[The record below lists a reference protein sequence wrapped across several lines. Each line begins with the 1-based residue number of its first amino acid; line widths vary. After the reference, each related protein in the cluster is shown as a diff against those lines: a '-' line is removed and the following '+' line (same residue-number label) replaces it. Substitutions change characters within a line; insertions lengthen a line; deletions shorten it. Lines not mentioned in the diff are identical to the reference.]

1 MTIRL
6 AILASHPIQ
15 YHAPL
20 FRELARQL
28 DLTVF
33 YCHQATPDQ
42 QSAAGFGE
50 AFHWDIDLFDG
61 YRSIFLRNVAQRP
74 GADHFGGCDTP
85 EIDHALR
92 EGRFDSLLVMGWHLK
107 SFWQGVRAARQQC
120 VPVLVR
126 GDSHLDT
133 PRSPAKRL
141 AKLLLYPPLLRCF
154 DRILYVGQRNRAYY
168 DHYRYP
174 RDRLFFAPHCVDAE
188 RFAKAATPAA
198 RHDLREAL
206 GIAPS
211 ETAALFA
218 GKLIDF
224 KRPLDLIEAA
234 ALARTQG
241 LPLHVI
247 IAGSGPLE
255 EALRARADALQ
266 VPLHGLGFQ
275 NQTQMPAAYAA
286 ADVLALPSNGRETW
300 GLVCNEALACGTPI
314 VVSDAVG
321 CAPDLA
327 SDGHVGRTV
336 PLGDLRALSA
346 ALAAVAQAPPSKD
359 SIRSLSDR
367 YSLAAAV
374 ESVISA
380 LRSARGGK

>member
-1 MTIRL
+1 MRL
-6 AILASHPIQ
+6 AVLASHPIQ

-20 FRELARQL
+20 FRELARHL

-42 QSAAGFGE
+42 QGAAGFGE
-50 AFHWDIDLFDG
+50 SFHWDIDLFHG
-61 YRSIFLRNVAQRP
+61 YRSILLRNVAQRP
-74 GADHFGGCDTP
+74 GADQFGGCDTP
-85 EIDHALR
+85 EIYPVLR
-92 EGRFDSLLVMGWHLK
+92 EGRFEALLVMGWNLK
-107 SFWQGVRAARQQC
+107 SFWQGVRAAKQQRI
-120 VPVLVR
+120 PVLVR

-133 PRSPAKRL
+133 PRSPFKRL
-141 AKLLLYPPLLRCF
+141 AKGLLYPPLLRCF

-188 RFAKAATPAA
+188 RFAKGATPAV

-206 GIAPS
+206 GIAPE

-218 GKLIDF
+218 GKLIDL

-241 LPLHVI
+241 LAMHVI

-255 EALRARADALQ
+255 EALRSRADVLQ
-266 VPLHGLGFQ
+266 VPLHRLGFQ
-275 NQTQMPAAYAA
+275 NQTQIPAAYAA
-286 ADVLALPSNGRETW
+286 ADVLALPSDGRETW
-300 GLVCNEALACGTPI
+300 GLVCNEAIACGTPI
-314 VVSDAVG
+314 AVSDAVG

-327 SDGHVGRTV
+327 SEGDVGRTF
-336 PLGDLRALSA
+336 PLGDVRAFSA
-346 ALAAVAQAPPSKD
+346 ALAAVAQVPPSKD
-359 SIRSLSDR
+359 AIRGLSDR
-367 YSLAAAV
+367 YSLAAAAHG
-374 ESVISA
+374 VIA
-380 LRSARGGK
+380 AVNSAREGF